1 MWFDERLF
9 LGCELLCS
17 IAGERWNI
25 SMGRARDRFARRAK
39 KKEAF
44 LKFSAAQA
52 SLHHSDGCA
61 MVFLLEQLKTAN
73 RTPLYRSALFHRFR
87 GGEQAVLWK
96 R

>member
-1 MWFDERLF
+1 MRFNERLF

-17 IAGERWNI
+17 LAGERWNS

-44 LKFSAAQA
+44 RKFSAAQA
-52 SLHHSDGCA
+52 SLHHSDGYA
-61 MVFLLEQLKTAN
+61 MVFLLQLKTAN
-73 RTPLYRSALFHRFR
+73 RTPLYCCSLFHRFR